1 MGLRSF
7 IILSLLAFPCAA
19 EYAGLYSANLNQQ
32 HNYMGQN
39 ITLEQMAYGAESNLQ
54 THRFKHTGWMARG
67 PRFDVLY
74 SAQSLSMDAHINIYQ
89 SHLHQGFWFH
99 FEQHNSEFESEITS
113 NKIYLNGSGIA
124 SSIIQGD
131 VITSN
136 RDTQTHHIYWYES
149 VKEEGPINTAGLF
162 YTQEA
167 NPAKSSLSNTNA
179 TIFDGRFSG
188 FGFTIGRIK
197 DDKGL
202 NFQWRLTLAQLDS
215 DFSNQVTNHRDL
227 SSLESTVY
235 KFGIQ
240 LNWHYRYYLSPYWY
254 VVPSTHLQYSMLMQ
268 TQLNPEFVEHDA
280 LSYLQY
286 SMRVSLRRYF

>member
-1 MGLRSF
+1 
-7 IILSLLAFPCAA
+7 
-19 EYAGLYSANLNQQ
+19 
-32 HNYMGQN
+32 MGQN
-39 ITLEQMAYGAESNLQ
+39 ITSEQLAYGAEANLQ
-54 THRFKHTGWMARG
+54 AQRFKPAGWMARG

-74 SAQSLSMDAHINIYQ
+74 SAQSLSIDAHINIYQ
-89 SHLHQGFWFH
+89 SHLHQGFWFQ
-99 FEQHNSEFESEITS
+99 FDWSKSEFSGEISS
-113 NKIYLNGSGIA
+113 NNIYLNESGAA
-124 SSIIQGD
+124 SSITQGD

-136 RDTQTHHIYWYES
+136 RDTQTSHIYWYES
-149 VKEEGPINTAGLF
+149 LKEEGPINTAGLF

-167 NPAKSSLSNTNA
+167 TPAKSTLSNTNA
-179 TIFDGRFSG
+179 NIFDGYFSG

-215 DFSNQVTNHRDL
+215 GFSNRVTNHRAL

-240 LNWHYRYYLSPYWY
+240 LHWHYRYYLSPYWY
-254 VVPSTHLQYSMLMQ
+254 VVPSTHLQYNILMQ

-280 LSYLQY
+280 LGYLQY
-286 SMRVSLRRYF
+286 SMGVSLRRYF